1 VVLVADHHGVGHA
14 VKALEPQQGVLQKGV
29 VVLQADELLGYNC
42 LDRGQSRVPEPPAR
56 MMGMIMGVGV
66 RPALL

>member
-1 VVLVADHHGVGHA
+1 MSC
-14 VKALEPQQGVLQKGV
+14 
-29 VVLQADELLGYNC
+29 LGYNC

-66 RPALL
+66 TH